1 MQGWLFF
8 TWVRMQVFFTQVRMQ
23 GFFTPVRMQV
33 GQAREQW
40 GFGLCPLASE
50 A

>member
-8 TWVRMQVFFTQVRMQ
+8 TWVRMQVLFTR
-23 GFFTPVRMQV
+23 VRMQV

-40 GFGLCPLASE
+40 GVGLCPLASE